1 MNLLYEG
8 KAKKI
13 FQGPEKNQR
22 VMYFKDDATAF
33 NNLKKAT
40 IDTKGILNL
49 KIATHIFNY
58 LGQHGIESHYIKTLS
73 DREMLVKAVEII
85 PIEVVVRNISAG
97 NLCKRLGLAEK
108 VKIEPTLVEF
118 YYKKDELGDPLL
130 TDDHVL
136 MMKLATSKEIQEL
149 KTTALKI
156 NQLMSNYF
164 QKLGIILVDF
174 KIEFGK
180 DEKGTIILADEIS
193 PDSCRL
199 WDAKTMEIMDKDRFR
214 KDLGGLTEAYQAVLG
229 RMEAGNK

>member
-8 KAKKI
+8 KAKKV
-13 FQGPEKNQR
+13 FQGPEKNQHI
-22 VMYFKDDATAF
+22 MYFKDDATAF

-40 IDTKGILNL
+40 IESKGILNL

-58 LGQHGIESHYIKTLS
+58 LGQNGIDSHFIRSLS
-73 DREMLVKAVEII
+73 EREMLVKAVTII

-97 NLCKRLGLAEK
+97 NLCKRLGIEEK
-108 VKIEPTLVEF
+108 KPIKPTLVEF

-136 MMKLATSKEIQEL
+136 MMGLASVKEIAEL
-149 KTTALKI
+149 KSTALKI
-156 NQLMSNYF
+156 NQLMIDYF
-164 QKLGIILVDF
+164 KKLGIILVDF

-180 DEKGTIILADEIS
+180 DEKGKILLADEIS

-199 WDAKTMEIMDKDRFR
+199 WDSKTLEIMDKDRFR
-214 KDLGGLTEAYQAVLG
+214 KDMGGLTEAYQEVLK
-229 RMEAGNK
+229 RMENK